1 LGRSRIR
8 DGKTTD
14 GAARGG
20 HAESTGSRWRGLQI
34 TRLQMTRVQ
43 ITHPQ
48 ITRPA
53 RATHHLVHRRV
64 RHMLEIYA
72 AGGGLGSED
81 EHLVE
86 RHVAECATCAR
97 NLREISDLAAS
108 LRAMPFAEPSLKPGE
123 IVANVLA
130 RSRAAGDAAASGST
144 ASAPAAV
151 MGRNCVGLQRLWWAE
166 YATLVAAF
174 VISLALVA
182 PRIWLPVGLL
192 RPGLCT
198 IVSRVLTMF
207 VAALPV
213 VLLWGIRA
221 GIRRL
226 REEAF

>member
-1 LGRSRIR
+1 MGRSRIR

-20 HAESTGSRWRGLQI
+20 HARSTGSPRRGLQI
-34 TRLQMTRVQ
+34 ARL
-43 ITHPQ
+43 Q

-53 RATHHLVHRRV
+53 RAVHHRVHRRV

-72 AGGGLGSED
+72 AGGGLGFED
-81 EHLVE
+81 KRLIEK
-86 RHVAECATCAR
+86 HVAECATCAR
-97 NLREISDLAAS
+97 DLREISDLAAS
-108 LRAMPFAEPSLKPGE
+108 LRAMPLAEPSLKPGE

-130 RSRAAGDAAASGST
+130 RSRAEGDAAASGST

-151 MGRNCVGLQRLWWAE
+151 MGRNCMGLQRLWWAE
-166 YATLVAAF
+166 YAVLVAGF

-182 PRIWLPVGLL
+182 PRVWLPVGLL

-198 IVSRVLTMF
+198 IVSQVLTMF
-207 VAALPV
+207 VAALPI
-213 VLLWGIRA
+213 VLLWGIRT
-221 GIRRL
+221 GIKRL